1 MSQEDEETFQYSPE
15 DVLPEEIEETEGWS
29 ESELTVVET

>member
-1 MSQEDEETFQYSPE
+1 MSQETFQYSPE

-29 ESELTVVET
+29 GSELSVVKT